1 LTKSNKWDAPKDVL
15 LVGKRLQVTSEQE
28 RTTRTYHKRNVDY
41 WSHEIKEARSKRRRK
56 LLDSPCPA
64 SQESNSEDTLE
75 LDVESLSIAEVKER
89 LKELGMQTRFRK
101 LEKLKHILRKA
112 LQDQQIS

>member
-1 LTKSNKWDAPKDVL
+1 
-15 LVGKRLQVTSEQE
+15 VTSEQE

-56 LLDSPCPA
+56 LLYSPCPA
-64 SQESNSEDTLE
+64 SQESNSEDT

-89 LKELGMQTRFRK
+89 LKELGVQTRFRK
-101 LEKLKHILRKA
+101 LEKLKHIL
-112 LQDQQIS
+112 

>member
-28 RTTRTYHKRNVDY
+28 REPTTTYHKRNVDY
-41 WSHEIKEARSKRRRK
+41 WSHEIKEARSKRCRK

-64 SQESNSEDTLE
+64 SQESNSEDTL
-75 LDVESLSIAEVKER
+75 DVESLSIAEVKER
-89 LKELGMQTRFRK
+89 LKELGVQTRFRK
-101 LEKLKHILRKA
+101 LEKLKHIL
-112 LQDQQIS
+112 

>member
-1 LTKSNKWDAPKDVL
+1 M
-15 LVGKRLQVTSEQE
+15 GKQLQVTSKQE
-28 RTTRTYHKRNVDY
+28 RTTRTYHKRNVYY

-64 SQESNSEDTLE
+64 SQESNSEDTL
-75 LDVESLSIAEVKER
+75 DVESLSIAEVKER
-89 LKELGMQTRFRK
+89 LKELGVQTRFRK

>member
-41 WSHEIKEARSKRRRK
+41 WSRDIKEARSKRRQK
-56 LLDSPCPA
+56 LLDSPCPT
-64 SQESNSEDTLE
+64 SQESNSDDT

-89 LKELGMQTRFRK
+89 LKELGVQTPMF
-101 LEKLKHILRKA
+101 
-112 LQDQQIS
+112 

>member
-1 LTKSNKWDAPKDVL
+1 MTKSNKWDAPKDVL

-41 WSHEIKEARSKRRRK
+41 WSHEIKEARCKRRRK

-64 SQESNSEDTLE
+64 SQESNSEDTL
-75 LDVESLSIAEVKER
+75 DVESPSIAEVKER
-89 LKELGMQTRFRK
+89 LKELGVQTRFRK